1 MINIQEVSQLV
12 VIQKGVLIPQ
22 LPESVSESMSS
33 DQSIASTLKMED
45 NNRNLRYYD
54 EHSKYLIFYLLSL

>member
-45 NNRNLRYYD
+45 NSRNLRYS
-54 EHSKYLIFYLLSL
+54 EG